1 MQVAEEEIA
10 SLKETLTE
18 HEKAVERDRHTMVSF
33 EGSSDV
39 VAELD
44 KLFASEDVRAHLSSE
59 GGGKMAAFIKD
70 QLRHIP
76 DPGGKKSRRPYH
88 PAMIQ
93 AALRLLHSTGSSGYK
108 KLGESLGLALPHL
121 RTLLR

>member
-1 MQVAEEEIA
+1 MEEIAVEEIA

-18 HEKAVERDRHTMVSF
+18 HEKAVERDRHKMVSF

-44 KLFASEDVRAHLSSE
+44 KLLAREDVRAHLS
-59 GGGKMAAFIKD
+59 GGKMAAFIKD